1 MEPKDGI
8 DGIRVRSV
16 YISVSKWNY
25 RILRW
30 TDNFA
35 FVLDLTAWLFD
46 ENRFIA
52 RIFSEIFV

>member
-1 MEPKDGI
+1 MEPEDGT
-8 DGIRVRSV
+8 DGVGVRSI

-25 RILRW
+25 RMLRW

-35 FVLDLTAWLFD
+35 FLLDLTVLLFD
-46 ENRFIA
+46 ENPFIA